1 MSFGDELGAALP
13 ELRALAESRMVDAC
27 VVTRAGDGRG
37 PWNAATR
44 DYDPPAP
51 VTVYDGRCEVQE
63 RDTQEQDRVAGEAI
77 LDTQRYTVK
86 LPVAESVGVRKGD
99 DVRITLSVNDP
110 DLLDRHFTVGAQHH
124 KTYATARRLPCIE
137 VV

>member
-1 MSFGDELGAALP
+1 MLGADIAAALP
-13 ELRALAESRMVDAC
+13 ELRAHAESRMIDAC
-27 VVTRAGDGRG
+27 RVTRPGEGQG
-37 PWNAATR
+37 PWNDETR

-63 RDTQEQDRVAGEAI
+63 RDTQEQDRLAGEAE

-86 LPVAESVGVRKGD
+86 LPVAASVGVRKGD
-99 DVRITLSVNDP
+99 DVEITAATLDP
-110 DLLDRHFTVGAQHH
+110 DLQGRHFTVGALHH